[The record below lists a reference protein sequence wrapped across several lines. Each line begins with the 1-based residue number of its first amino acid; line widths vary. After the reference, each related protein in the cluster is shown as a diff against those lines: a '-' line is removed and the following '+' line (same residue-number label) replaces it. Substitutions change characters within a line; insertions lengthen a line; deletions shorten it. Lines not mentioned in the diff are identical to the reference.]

1 MATAMGGRVGAARD
15 RLGVVGALLLAA
27 AFQTQGVVASRSES
41 LTWDETGYIA
51 AGYVN
56 LVRGDYRLNADHPPL
71 LQKLSA
77 LPLLL
82 LPVHAPPVGE
92 PRFLASPNPR
102 ATYGRE
108 FFFASGNDPLRMAEL
123 ARAPVLAIG
132 AALVLCVFAFTRS
145 LFGTGAALVATWLA
159 ACCPNLAA
167 HGRLATEDLGCAA
180 GMYAAMFS
188 LWRCIER
195 PRLGRA
201 LVCGVVT
208 GLALLT
214 KYTALLL
221 LPCFA
226 AAALMAWR
234 AERPRL
240 SLAQVA
246 GTLAVVAGIAVAVV
260 GLGYGVAFRP
270 DLYLSGVWRIYPEVA
285 PRYAFYLFGRVS
297 REPLWYHAPVSLLI
311 KTPLPALALLA
322 LAGLRGLREVRT
334 LPIAFLLLPAAIVL
348 GASCFDITSPGVR
361 RVLPAIPFLLSFAGL
376 AWAVPRPRWQTALVL
391 LLLAGSAGVALR
403 TWPYQLAY
411 LNAAAGGSESGPLV
425 TDDSN
430 VDWGQELFRLAAWQ
444 REHMGAGD
452 SLRLFYFG
460 TAEPGVYGVRS
471 EPFDLADAEHPRPGT
486 YAISA
491 HYLAYFRK
499 LAALEGADADWLS
512 KYEPIARIGQS
523 IYVYRIGADADPQP
537 SRPARAGGRG

>member
-1 MATAMGGRVGAARD
+1 MTTAKGGRAGAARD
-15 RLGVVGALLLAA
+15 RLGTAAALLLAA
-27 AFQTQGVVASRSES
+27 VFLAQGSVASRSES

-92 PRFLASPNPR
+92 PRFLESPNPR

-108 FFFASGNDPLRMAEL
+108 FFFASGNDPLKMTRL
-123 ARAPVLAIG
+123 ARAPFLAIG
-132 AALVLCVFAFTRS
+132 AALVLLVFAFTRS
-145 LFGTGAALVATWLA
+145 LFGTSPALVATLLA

-167 HGRLATEDLGCAA
+167 HARLATEDLGCAT
-180 GMYAAMFS
+180 GMYASMFT
-188 LWRCIER
+188 LWRCLER
-195 PRLGRA
+195 PAPGRA
-201 LVCGVVT
+201 FACGAVT

-221 LPCFA
+221 VPSFA
-226 AAALMAWR
+226 VVSLCAWL
-234 AERPRL
+234 AGRPRL
-240 SLAQVA
+240 AFARIA
-246 GTLAVVAGIAVAVV
+246 GTLSVAAGVALAVV
-260 GLGYGVAFRP
+260 GLGYGLAFRP
-270 DLYLSGVWRIYPEVA
+270 DLYLSGVFRIYPDAA
-285 PRYAFYLFGRVS
+285 PHYAFYLFGRVS
-297 REPLWYHAPVSLLI
+297 RTPFWYHALVSLLI

-322 LAGLRGLREVRT
+322 LAGLRARRGADPLR
-334 LPIAFLLLPAAIVL
+334 IAVLLVPAAAVL
-348 GASCFDITSPGVR
+348 TASCFDVTSPGVR

-376 AWAVPRPRWQTALVL
+376 AWAGTRPRWLTALVL
-391 LLLAGSAGVALR
+391 LLLAGSLFVAVR

-411 LNAAAGGSESGPLV
+411 LNAAAGGSENGPRV

-430 VDWGQELFRLAAWQ
+430 VDWGQELPRLATWQ
-444 REHMGAGD
+444 REHMEPGEP
-452 SLRLFYFG
+452 LRLYYFG
-460 TAEPGVYGVRS
+460 SAEPGAYGVRY

-499 LAALEGADADWLS
+499 IAALDGADADWLS
-512 KYEPIARIGQS
+512 KYQPIARIGQS
-523 IYVYRIGADADPQP
+523 IYLYRIGGDA
-537 SRPARAGGRG
+537 GR